1 MKTKSSI
8 KTKAPV
14 VYKKKAP
21 IAPVDPL
28 ELYLKEIARFPILS
42 KEEEKKLSFQF
53 YKTKQ
58 IHIAQILAQSNLR
71 FVVKI
76 AMEYTRFGARLIDL
90 IQEGNIGLLQAIKQ
104 FNPYKGVRLITYAV
118 WWIRGYIQGYLLKQ
132 YSLVKMGTNTQQKK
146 LFYLLQ
152 KQQADLPTLPH
163 KQINLLSLDLQKRFQ
178 KKDLQEMQMRIRSK
192 DISLDQKTSKNN
204 PTRLIETQNL
214 KDELSV
220 EEQLN
225 FFQET
230 KLLKQS
236 IQQLRPFLSKIELF
250 ILDNRLLCEQPL
262 TLQKIGDKY
271 QFTREYIRQKEKQ
284 LLQKIKDKIQS
295 YHSSSVG

>member
-1 MKTKSSI
+1 M

-14 VYKKKAP
+14 IYKKKPQALP
-21 IAPVDPL
+21 KKASL
-28 ELYLKEIARFPILS
+28 ELYLKEIARFPLLT
-42 KEEEKKLSFQF
+42 KEEEKKLSLQF
-53 YKTKQ
+53 YQTKE
-58 IHIAQILAQSNLR
+58 IHIAQILAQANLR

-132 YSLVKMGTNTQQKK
+132 YSLVRMGTNTQQKK
-146 LFYLLQ
+146 LFYLLK
-152 KQQADLPTLPH
+152 KQQEDLPALPH
-163 KQINLLSLDLQKRFQ
+163 KQINLLSLGLQKGFKAQ
-178 KKDLQEMQMRIRSK
+178 HLQEMQTRIKEK
-192 DISLDQKTSKNN
+192 DISLDQPAFKN
-204 PTRLIETQNL
+204 TTTKLIEMQNS
-214 KDELSV
+214 KEESSA

-225 FFQET
+225 LFQET
-230 KLLKQS
+230 TLLKQS

-250 ILDNRLLCEQPL
+250 ILDNRLLCEKPL

-284 LLQKIKDKIQS
+284 LLQKIKNKIQS